1 MYEFPIR
8 YILSR
13 RRPSRSLRAFL
24 FGAIKKL
31 LHLVRSTGQPPPLLL
46 ELDQVVLWGCM
57 PCCWSLRGGT
67 SGVAG
72 ANKPTSGWTGKTV
85 VALAGE
91 DAQIPGLGPGA
102 IAIEASS
109 SGAPGCLALEPSTS
123 RRKPDPLLGSP
134 GGCSGRSGIRPSICS
149 LYAKFTKRSKVCFCN
164 SSSFEGSWEGT
175 TAGPKTMKWWVWQ
188 NEGGWSPSPSLF
200 ITTGGSGGTCL
211 HCFVACVTCPWGSF
225 KVFFL

>member
-123 RRKPDPLLGSP
+123 RRKPDPLLLTWWLFWQVRHQAIHLQPVCKVHQEVQGLLLQLFFIRRILR
-134 GGCSGRSGIRPSICS
+134 GDDSG
-149 LYAKFTKRSKVCFCN
+149 AKNNEVMSMTKWR
-164 SSSFEGSWEGT
+164 GLAAITLPLHHYRW
-175 TAGPKTMKWWVWQ
+175 KWW
-188 NEGGWSPSPSLF
+188 NMFALLC
-200 ITTGGSGGTCL
+200 CL
-211 HCFVACVTCPWGSF
+211 CYMPMRFP
-225 KVFFL
+225 